1 MFVTVEG
8 QCFVN
13 IWRLKFD
20 ICAVPDTS
28 SYCDIDH

>member
-20 ICAVPDTS
+20 ICVVPDQIQVPTA
-28 SYCDIDH
+28 I